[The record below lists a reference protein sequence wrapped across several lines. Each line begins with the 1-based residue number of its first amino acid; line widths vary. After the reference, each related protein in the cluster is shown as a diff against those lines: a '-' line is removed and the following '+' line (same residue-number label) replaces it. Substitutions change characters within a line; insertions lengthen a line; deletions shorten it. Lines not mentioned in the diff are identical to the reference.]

1 MQSTHLEALHRVL
14 DNTFSGPYLTTNKT
28 KEEKTMKVK
37 VKCFAT
43 LADADTCDYK
53 DSIEYDVSESATVD
67 SLVDR
72 LNIAKEEIKIVFRNN
87 KVVDFD
93 TPLAEGDQLGFAP
106 AVGAM

>member
-1 MQSTHLEALHRVL
+1 
-14 DNTFSGPYLTTNKT
+14 
-28 KEEKTMKVK
+28 MKIK

-53 DSIEYDVSESATVD
+53 DSIEYEISEGDTVD
-67 SLVDR
+67 DLVDR

-87 KVVDFD
+87 KVVDLN

>member
-1 MQSTHLEALHRVL
+1 
-14 DNTFSGPYLTTNKT
+14 
-28 KEEKTMKVK
+28 MKVK

-43 LADADTCDYK
+43 LADADSCDYK
-53 DSIEYDVSESATVD
+53 DSIEYEVSEGDTV
-67 SLVDR
+67 SNLVDR

-87 KVVDFD
+87 KLVDFD

>member
-1 MQSTHLEALHRVL
+1 
-14 DNTFSGPYLTTNKT
+14 
-28 KEEKTMKVK
+28 MKVK

-53 DSIEYDVSESATVD
+53 DSIEYEVSEGDTVD
-67 SLVDR
+67 NLVDR
-72 LNIAKEEIKIVFRNN
+72 LSIAREEVKIVFRNN
-87 KVVDFD
+87 KVVDFN

>member
-1 MQSTHLEALHRVL
+1 
-14 DNTFSGPYLTTNKT
+14 
-28 KEEKTMKVK
+28 MKVK

-53 DSIEYDVSESATVD
+53 DSTEYEVPEGYTVD
-67 SLVDR
+67 NLVDR
-72 LNIAKEEIKIVFRNN
+72 LDLAKEDIKIVFRNN

-93 TPLAEGDQLGFAP
+93 TPLTEGDQLGFAP

>member
-1 MQSTHLEALHRVL
+1 M
-14 DNTFSGPYLTTNKT
+14 
-28 KEEKTMKVK
+28 KEEEKMKVK

-43 LADADTCDYK
+43 LAESDACDYK
-53 DSIEYDVSESATVD
+53 DSREYEVSEGDTID

-72 LNIAKEEIKIVFRNN
+72 LNLAKEEIKMVFLNN
-87 KVVDFD
+87 KLVDLD

>member
-1 MQSTHLEALHRVL
+1 
-14 DNTFSGPYLTTNKT
+14 
-28 KEEKTMKVK
+28 MKVK

-53 DSIEYDVSESATVD
+53 GSIEYEVSEGATVD
-67 SLVDR
+67 SLMDR
-72 LNIAKEEIKIVFRNN
+72 LDIAKEEIKIVFRNN

-93 TPLAEGDQLGFAP
+93 TPLTEGDQLGFAP